1 MVLASMG
8 YILKTSMVGELAV
21 CGKENVRFC
30 RTMLALIQLKMHIP
44 SLNTND
50 TNSYLRTMQM

>member
-8 YILKTSMVGELAV
+8 YILKTSVVGELAV

-30 RTMLALIQLKMHIP
+30 RAMMALIQLKMHIP